1 MTMAGTALIF
11 DKGSTLRS
19 DEIASLAEARASL
32 DRLFDEL
39 AADVCRVQLML
50 TALCLIPANQTR

>member
-11 DKGSTLRS
+11 DTLRS
-19 DEIASLAEARASL
+19 DELASLAEARASL

-39 AADVCRVQLML
+39 AADVCRVQLMH
-50 TALCLIPANQTR
+50 